1 MRVIPTLVHGILD
14 YPLSI
19 LLIALPWLGGFA
31 TGGPEMWVPI
41 GAGVAMLGLSAFTAY
56 EAGLVRA
63 IPMATHLTVDAIMGV
78 LLAAS
83 PWLLGFYDVVYLPHL
98 ILGLGELGAAL
109 TTETKPGHRLA
120 RTAL

>member
-1 MRVIPTLVHGILD
+1 MRFIPTWLHGMLD
-14 YPLSI
+14 YPLGL

-31 TGGPEMWVPI
+31 TGGAAMWVPI
-41 GAGVAMLGLSAFTAY
+41 AAGVGMIGLSAFTAY

-63 IPMATHLTVDAIMGV
+63 IPMSAHLTVDALTGA

-83 PWLLGFYDVVYLPHL
+83 PWLFGFADEVSMPHL
-98 ILGLGELGAAL
+98 LLGLGEIGSAL
-109 TTETKPGHRLA
+109 TTHTSPGHRLS